1 MKSNINLLCC
11 PNCQEV
17 IADSLI
23 YSYTGKRAGSVTSAK
38 KARTARRNGK
48 LGGRPK
54 KKPPDLPKTQ
64 QVQTR
69 KGQP

>member
-1 MKSNINLLCC
+1 MKQNIEPLCC

-23 YSYTGKRAGSVTSAK
+23 YSYTGKRAGSVTSAL
-38 KARTARRNGK
+38 KARTARRNGRK
-48 LGGRPK
+48 GGRPR
-54 KKPPDLPKTQ
+54 KKPPDPSQTQ

>member
-1 MKSNINLLCC
+1 MKQNIEPLCC
-11 PNCQEV
+11 PNCRQV

-23 YSYTGKRAGSVTSAK
+23 YGYTGKRAGSVTSPK
-38 KARTARRNGK
+38 KAKTSRRNGK
-48 LGGRPK
+48 KGGRPK
-54 KKPPDLPKTQ
+54 KPPDRSKTQ

>member
-1 MKSNINLLCC
+1 MKPNIDPLCC
-11 PNCQEV
+11 PNCKQV

-23 YSYTGKRAGSVTSAK
+23 YGYTGKRAGSVTSKK
-38 KARTARRNGK
+38 KARSARRNGK
-48 LGGRPK
+48 KGGRP
-54 KKPPDLPKTQ
+54 PDPLSKTQ

>member
-1 MKSNINLLCC
+1 MKPNIDPFCC
-11 PNCQEV
+11 PTCKEV

-38 KARTARRNGK
+38 KTRSARRNGK
-48 LGGRPK
+48 KGGRPK
-54 KKPPDLPKTQ
+54 KPPDLSKTQ

>member
-1 MKSNINLLCC
+1 MKQNIEPLRC
-11 PNCQEV
+11 PKCKVE

-23 YSYTGKRAGSVTSAK
+23 YGYTGKRAGSVTSIK

-48 LGGRPK
+48 KGGRPK
-54 KKPPDLPKTQ
+54 KPPDRPKTQ